1 MHSSAI
7 LKESLDRKK
16 KERYEPTQKTNPD
29 DIGVSDVEIQ
39 ILDSFSKNNRAAE
52 GRGPGE
58 DDTQS

>member
-52 GRGPGE
+52 GRGSGE

>member
-1 MHSSAI
+1 MQSSAI

-39 ILDSFSKNNRAAE
+39 MLDSFSKNHRAAE
-52 GRGPGE
+52 GRGSGE

>member
-39 ILDSFSKNNRAAE
+39 MLDSFSKNNRAAE
-52 GRGPGE
+52 GRGLGE